1 MIQRIRTLQ
10 CIARNM
16 RAIPRGTVLYVPDDI
31 DEVTAQSWLKG
42 GLAEEDKMMDRIPEI
57 KVGPNVTIKVSEMPI
72 KKGKKKR
79 S

>member
-1 MIQRIRTLQ
+1 MRIRTLKS
-10 CIARNM
+10 IASKWNFV
-16 RAIPRGTVLYVPDDI
+16 PCGTVLHVPDDI
-31 DEVTAQSWLKG
+31 DEATAQSWLKG

-57 KVGPNVTIKVSEMPI
+57 KRGPNVTLEIIEAPA